1 MAHNW
6 AHKQQ
11 ENASEIWGIITQ
23 RSRREL
29 PKQEMGTLNRTG
41 HEAMQALGTYGEV
54 IDWTNKQA
62 SIGKALESNP
72 LTYDISKQLRQSKIG
87 DDILNFSYHDARQGA
102 VKWIGGKNQAAGV
115 AANILLP
122 DAVDFIG
129 GVGYA
134 DNLVKAV
141 NKYGPD
147 LIGRLKNVPNAQAIL
162 KRGGEEA
169 NKLLDEAAQGLQTIV
184 NPNAGRVLE
193 TVGVPN
199 AAVRSDVLQSTVDMP
214 VGGFA
219 RGRNTVERVS
229 DALTGRLKGQE
240 QIDVLREAVKSGDK
254 KAIYKALNTTFANVL
269 DKKYVDGRRGY
280 YNIKRLVDDPELLT
294 DIVLKQDE
302 IAQAHFKLMK
312 NPKSDA
318 LRRDLYEIVGDTY
331 FNNKLVIYGKSKWKD
346 RITDASNWL
355 KDTHWHHIFGNR
367 EAAEFMLSS
376 VARDPLVGVN
386 LAKLMDKLDLTA
398 AGVADNLMLM
408 KSVGHNNLHELLRKL
423 GVDPNYGRMGPAD
436 FADFSH
442 AISEM
447 ATKGHR
453 YGDKMGDLAGKFVPP
468 DPSYVNEL
476 FGMVE
481 AYSKANKAWRKLIE
495 SGGVWYDP
503 NLRRIVPKGTK
514 GAKFY
519 DFTLS
524 KTGKSKK
531 PEVLGKR
538 IQNLLKILEEG

>member
-1 MAHNW
+1 MAHTIDHEEEIYKIQRDIEKRHNRVLNTGRQNQPY
-6 AHKQQ
+6 ATKMSLLGNMPGETTSTKGQ
-11 ENASEIWGIITQ
+11 EIATGLVKSILPNPTDPKEVAEFFVDAKTAMKVPGHPLMKGGAFLGK
-23 RSRREL
+23 RAAREL
-29 PKQEMGTLNRTG
+29 
-41 HEAMQALGTYGEV
+41 
-54 IDWTNKQA
+54 
-62 SIGKALESNP
+62 
-72 LTYDISKQLRQSKIG
+72 
-87 DDILNFSYHDARQGA
+87 
-102 VKWIGGKNQAAGV
+102 
-115 AANILLP
+115 LP
-122 DAVDFIG
+122 T
-129 GVGYA
+129 
-134 DNLVKAV
+134 
-141 NKYGPD
+141 
-147 LIGRLKNVPNAQAIL
+147 
-162 KRGGEEA
+162 
-169 NKLLDEAAQGLQTIV
+169 LDE
-184 NPNAGRVLE
+184 VLE
-193 TVGVPN
+193 PVLRRFRGPQLQPALVDAGTGGIRTQIPTDVEPN
-199 AAVRSDVLQSTVDMP
+199 TFFKMSAIPNTEMP
-214 VGGFA
+214 PGGFA

-240 QIDVLREAVKSGDK
+240 QIDVLRKAVKSGDK

-386 LAKLMDKLDLTA
+386 LAKLMNKLDLTA

-442 AISEM
+442 AISEI